1 LVGAFLG
8 LPTEG
13 GNCSEIG
20 FETLFLEFRRASFK
34 PGRAFKIKKRAY
46 DDDDDA
52 IKAAKLPEEG

>member
-20 FETLFLEFRRASFK
+20 FGTLFLEFRRASFK
-34 PGRAFKIKKRAY
+34 PGRAFKIEKRAY
-46 DDDDDA
+46 DDDA